1 MTPRAILIALI
12 ASSLLAAFLAFITV
26 KNKAPSA
33 GGPFCEYP
41 LPRDG
46 DGRLL
51 NDDYPMC
58 EFKLRLASIVNN
70 G

>member
-12 ASSLLAAFLAFITV
+12 ASSLLAALLTFITI
-26 KNKAPSA
+26 KNKPPYT

-41 LPRDG
+41 TPQHV
-46 DGRLL
+46 
-51 NDDYPMC
+51 DYPMC
-58 EFKLRLASIVNN
+58 EFKLRSVAIVNN